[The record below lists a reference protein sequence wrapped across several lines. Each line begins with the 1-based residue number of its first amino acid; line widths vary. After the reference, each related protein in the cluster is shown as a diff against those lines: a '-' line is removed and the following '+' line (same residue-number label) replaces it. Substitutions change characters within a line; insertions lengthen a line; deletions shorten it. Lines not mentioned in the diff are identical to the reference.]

1 MGGPVVPSLAAQLR
15 RICSGPRL
23 RANDSSVCLG
33 WKGSRR
39 CCAVAWLASIFLR
52 PRLEVCKSLGSSAS
66 GTRARVYRE
75 LLAAL
80 QTQCGQLTCSLR
92 CEPVPEPQAG
102 SCRTEPRGD
111 PWWPRAPAGAVW
123 SGSAGAVRRQ
133 NLPPRHCF
141 RLWTDPDVQMLPW
154 ANQEATVLARLF
166 GAGWDACAGG
176 RQDRWLKR

>member
-80 QTQCGQLTCSLR
+80 LTQCGQLTCSLR
-92 CEPVPEPQAG
+92 CEPVPDLQAG

-141 RLWTDPDVQMLPW
+141 SVVDGSRRPGVALGITGGHSARAAVRGGVGCVRRR
-154 ANQEATVLARLF
+154 ATR
-166 GAGWDACAGG
+166 
-176 RQDRWLKR
+176 